1 MPLSTSTH
9 LQINPTTV
17 VKFFPKFQ
25 KQNKTFSLD
34 DFCLQVGQS
43 SLLLPPSQ
51 INMEIMSECGRE
63 QLGHELEELDLGEGK
78 VSWCFVATFKLRA
91 FLNYHCR
98 PNGGFC
104 TCRGC
109 CWGIEKS
116 KEFGGDLGRLQ
127 RALR

>member
-25 KQNKTFSLD
+25 KENKTFSLD

-78 VSWCFVATFKLRA
+78 VSNTHAGVL
-91 FLNYHCR
+91 LLLL
-98 PNGGFC
+98 NGGHFSI
-104 TCRGC
+104 TSADRMGAFVPA
-109 CWGIEKS
+109 GAVAGE
-116 KEFGGDLGRLQ
+116 
-127 RALR
+127 